1 MSALS
6 LTINNSTFALLIKQ
20 QYPINTMYFNCFTP
34 IISVYR
40 AKKNLQL
47 VLFSVRTLKNK
58 IMGLSPLFGV
68 AKMLVRSR
76 KLKMAAVGLQLAYLG
91 YTYISDK
98 RKNKQV
104 SK

>member
-1 MSALS
+1 
-6 LTINNSTFALLIKQ
+6 
-20 QYPINTMYFNCFTP
+20 
-34 IISVYR
+34 
-40 AKKNLQL
+40 
-47 VLFSVRTLKNK
+47 
-58 IMGLSPLFGV
+58 MGLSPLFGV

-104 SK
+104 RK

>member
-1 MSALS
+1 MN
-6 LTINNSTFALLIKQ
+6 INFEKNNIK
-20 QYPINTMYFNCFTP
+20 
-34 IISVYR
+34 
-40 AKKNLQL
+40 KE
-47 VLFSVRTLKNK
+47 

>member
-1 MSALS
+1 M
-6 LTINNSTFALLIKQ
+6 
-20 QYPINTMYFNCFTP
+20 
-34 IISVYR
+34 
-40 AKKNLQL
+40 
-47 VLFSVRTLKNK
+47 RTLKNK
-58 IMGLSPLFGV
+58 FMGLSPLFGV

>member
-1 MSALS
+1 MFVIVISIYFLRIELS
-6 LTINNSTFALLIKQ
+6 VEVANYYFRLEQKNN
-20 QYPINTMYFNCFTP
+20 
-34 IISVYR
+34 
-40 AKKNLQL
+40 
-47 VLFSVRTLKNK
+47 

-68 AKMLVRSR
+68 AKLLVRSR

-104 SK
+104 QK

>member
-1 MSALS
+1 MSQAEKAS
-6 LTINNSTFALLIKQ
+6 AINLVEN
-20 QYPINTMYFNCFTP
+20 N
-34 IISVYR
+34 
-40 AKKNLQL
+40 KK
-47 VLFSVRTLKNK
+47 K

-68 AKMLVRSR
+68 AKLLVRSR

-104 SK
+104 RK